1 MFEKIKKWFYMG
13 LWSADQV
20 QKAAEKGVITKE
32 QATELLGQEG

>member
-20 QKAAEKGVITKE
+20 QKAEEKGVITKE
-32 QATELLGQEG
+32 QAAEILKEE

>member
-20 QKAAEKGVITKE
+20 KKAVEKDIITEE
-32 QATELLGQEG
+32 QATEILKEE